1 MTIAQEYQMMMN
13 TSSLKGIA
21 TPIRFGIMAFL
32 LSTPVHAQDQFGIDQ
47 AKAGM
52 EAFDVPLPQ
61 AGASLWEPSTPMQNP
76 YSESKRVLGK
86 ILFWD
91 EQLSSDSTIS
101 CGTCHIPASGGA
113 DPRPGLHPGFDES
126 FLTADDVL
134 GSPGVIRMDEMDV
147 YQQSDSFG
155 LDVQVTGRV
164 AQSNM
169 MGMFAGSLFWDG
181 RAELNF
187 IDPETGELLFQ
198 SGVAGLEIQATG
210 PIMSDVEMGHA
221 GRTWDQ
227 VRDKLDRVRPLALSD
242 SIPPDMLAAIA
253 VDPTYAEL
261 FELAFGDPDI
271 TAVRIAFAM
280 GTYQRTLIPNQTP
293 WDLWNDGDEGAMTFE
308 QKAGFSLFQASA
320 CGFCHAAP
328 TFSNFDLMVDGVRP
342 VFEDIGRQGVTG
354 LSADRGKFK
363 TPSIRNVALRNR
375 LMHTGGLSDIDDI
388 FDFYGHRNGRQPF
401 FDNAH
406 FLVRSPI
413 LFSESGEVAVK
424 DFLVN
429 ALTDPRVANETF
441 PFDRPG
447 LYAERVVPNPEIVG
461 SGDIGS
467 GGFVPKMIAV
477 IPPNL
482 GNDDFKIGV
491 DFALGGAQAWVAVSQ
506 DPPVGGVVP
515 ADQLIGPIT
524 LAGMG
529 SGGGFGTLAYPI
541 ANNTAIDGQ
550 RIYMQWVISDPAGIK
565 GGGDGFVRSP
575 AAQLDL
581 FCTEAVPCLVACA
594 ADFNGDGLS
603 DFFDIANFLGAFSSG
618 HSSADLSGDGQ
629 LDFFDISTFLSAF
642 GQGCP

>member
-1 MTIAQEYQMMMN
+1 MTMS
-13 TSSLKGIA
+13 TSSLKGI
-21 TPIRFGIMAFL
+21 TLPIRFAMLAFVL
-32 LSTPVHAQDQFGIDQ
+32 TTPSMAQDQFGIDQ

-61 AGASLWEPSTPMQNP
+61 AGASLWTPSTPTQNP
-76 YSESKRVLGK
+76 YSEAKRVLGK

-91 EQLSSDSTIS
+91 EQLSSDSTVS
-101 CGTCHIPASGGA
+101 CGTCHIPSSGGA

-155 LDVQVTGRV
+155 LETQVTGRV

-169 MGMFAGSLFWDG
+169 MGMFSGSLFWDG

-187 IDPETGELLFQ
+187 VDPETGELLFQ
-198 SGVAGLEIQATG
+198 SGPAGLEIQATA
-210 PIMSDVEMGHA
+210 PIMSEVEMGHA

-227 VRDKLDRVRPLALSD
+227 VRDKLARVRPLALSD
-242 SIPPDMLAAIA
+242 DVPPDMLAAIA

-261 FELAFGDPDI
+261 FELAFGDPAI
-271 TAVRIAFAM
+271 TAVRIAFAL
-280 GTYQRTLIPNQTP
+280 GTYERTQVPDQTP
-293 WDLWNDGDEGAMTFE
+293 FDLWNDGDEDAMTFD
-308 QKAGFSLFQASA
+308 QKAGLSLFQASA

-342 VFEDIGRQGVTG
+342 PFEDIGRQAVTG
-354 LSADRGKFK
+354 LNSDRGKFK
-363 TPSIRNVALRNR
+363 TPSIRNVGLRNR
-375 LMHTGGLSDIDDI
+375 LMHTGGLSNIDDI

-413 LFSESGEVAVK
+413 LFTQSGEIAVK

-429 ALTDPRVANETF
+429 ALTDPRVENETF

-447 LYAERVVPNPEIVG
+447 LYTERAVPNPEIVG
-461 SGDIGS
+461 AGSLGS
-467 GGFVPKMIAV
+467 GGFIPKMIAV

-491 DFALGGAQAWVAVSQ
+491 DFAIGGAQAWVAVSSN
-506 DPPVGGVVP
+506 PPVNGVVP
-515 ADQLIGPIT
+515 ADELIGPIT
-524 LAGMG
+524 LIGMG
-529 SGGGFGTLAYPI
+529 NGGGYGTLAYPI
-541 ANNTAIDGQ
+541 ANNPALDGQ
-550 RIYMQWVISDPAGIK
+550 RRYMQWVISDPAGLK

-575 AAQLDL
+575 AAQLDI
-581 FCTEAVPCLVACA
+581 FCTESVPCTVACT

-603 DFFDIANFLGAFSSG
+603 DFFDISAFLGAFSSG
-618 HSSADLSGDGQ
+618 HPSADLNGDGSF
-629 LDFFDISTFLSAF
+629 DFFDISAFLTEF